1 MKNLEREKVQHD
13 KKRIKLLQSLFKD
26 LDFKSYLK
34 VKQNFNIIKV
44 VFMFLFHFKFNLI
57 LQ

>member
-44 VFMFLFHFKFNLI
+44 VFMFLFHFKI
-57 LQ
+57 